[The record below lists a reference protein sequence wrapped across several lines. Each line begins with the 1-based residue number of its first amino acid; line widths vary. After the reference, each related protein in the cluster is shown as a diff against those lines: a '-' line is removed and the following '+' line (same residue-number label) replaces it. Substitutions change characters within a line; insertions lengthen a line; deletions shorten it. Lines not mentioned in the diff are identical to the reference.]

1 MAGMSQVIALVDLD
15 DTLFQT
21 RRKCPLG
28 LGDEALTP
36 LGFARDGS
44 ALSFATP
51 QQMSFLRWLSETTHL
66 VPVTARSLDALRRV
80 RLDHR
85 AAICAHGGV
94 ILDEAG
100 VPDRDWQDRMAK
112 AAERHAPALHAL
124 TAAIDEEAK
133 QTREPIAVR
142 ILAEGDL
149 PLYVLAKHAEAN
161 AEALHA
167 VVDAA
172 VPALAAGWTHHR
184 NGNNVALLP
193 PHLGKANAVAHLLPG
208 LRRRFPDAAVIG
220 IGDSRTDAPF
230 MALCDFAMLP
240 ASSQLAERL
249 FDAG

>member
-1 MAGMSQVIALVDLD
+1 MTRVIALVDLD

-21 RRKCPLG
+21 RRKCPPG
-28 LGDEALTP
+28 MTDEALTP

-100 VPDRDWQDRMAK
+100 EPDRGWEERMAG
-112 AAERHAPALHAL
+112 AAERHAPALHAF
-124 TAAIDEEAK
+124 TAAIAEEAK
-133 QTREPIAVR
+133 QARQPIAVR
-142 ILAEGDL
+142 VLAEGDL
-149 PLYVLAKHAEAN
+149 PLYVLAKHAEADSD
-161 AEALHA
+161 ALHA
-167 VVDAA
+167 VVEAA
-172 VPALAAGWTHHR
+172 LPAFPPGWTHHR

-193 PHLGKANAVAHLLPG
+193 PHLGKAHAVAHLLPG
-208 LRRRFPDAAVIG
+208 LRGRFPDAAVIG

-240 ASSQLAERL
+240 ASSQLAVSL